1 MKKYQYSCRLLSEVI
16 IASSS
21 ATEGFNLSLDYI
33 PGAKFL
39 GIVAG
44 RLYSEAHTNPLKI
57 LDLFHNGKV
66 RFGDASPYFDEEPSL
81 RIPYSWFQ
89 EKGSQINDEIYLHHK
104 ESTTDKQLK
113 QLRIGYFS
121 PSSHKRLKIPQ
132 DFNLKSAYDSKT
144 RKAKDEQMF
153 GYFSLPK
160 DSSWTFVIEDDSKQY
175 ADEIKGIICGRH
187 RVGRSRSAEYGLVEI
202 TFDREI
208 TENEALIFPAGE
220 MLIYAQSNLCFYD
233 EYGKTTL
240 QPTVE
245 QLKLPVGSTINW
257 SKSQIRSRV
266 YQTWNRKR
274 FNRDAD
280 RQIIERGSV
289 FYVETPSSV
298 SSEGFSVG
306 LGSHQAEGL
315 GKVIV
320 NPSFLQSSNATL
332 GFRLQKLDIK
342 DAWTRKNEGTIVQST
357 QDDEILLQY
366 LNDKAKNTLMVFGLD
381 KKVNCFIQ
389 KFTDVYNGVSAS
401 QWGMIRDY
409 ATWAENLETFE
420 GLLFDPEC
428 GALYRGQSEAIWRKN
443 NRRDELKNY
452 LNQFEGQDK
461 MRFTIKLCAEMAK
474 LKNSKNENNA

>member
-1 MKKYQYSCRLLSEVI
+1 MKKYQYSCRLLSELI

-44 RLYSEAHTNPLKI
+44 RLYSESHTNPHKI

-66 RFGDASPYFDEEPSL
+66 RFGDANPYFDKEPSL
-81 RIPYSWFQ
+81 RIPYGWFQ
-89 EKGSQINDEIYLHHK
+89 VKGSQINDEIYLHHK
-104 ESTTDKQLK
+104 ISAIDQQLK
-113 QLRIGYFS
+113 QLRVGYFS
-121 PSSHKRLKIPQ
+121 PSGHKRLEIPQ

-160 DSSWTFVIEDDSKQY
+160 DSCWTFVIEDDSEQY
-175 ADEIKGIICGRH
+175 ADEIKGIICGKH

-202 TFDREI
+202 TFDQET
-208 TENEALIFPAGE
+208 TETAVVEFPAGE

-233 EYGKTTL
+233 EYGQTTL

-245 QLKLPVGSTINW
+245 QLNLPAGSKINW
-257 SKSQIRSRV
+257 SKSQIRTRV

-289 FYVETPSSV
+289 FFVETPSSV
-298 SSEGFSVG
+298 SLEEFSIG

-332 GFRLQKLDIK
+332 GFRLQKLDTK
-342 DAWTRKNEGTIVQST
+342 DAWTLKNEGTIVQST
-357 QDDEILLQY
+357 QDDEILLQH
-366 LNDKAKNTLMVFGLD
+366 LNNKAEAIQLSFGLD
-381 KKVNCFIQ
+381 RKVNCFIQ
-389 KFTDVYNGVSAS
+389 NFAKDYKEISAS

-420 GLLFDPEC
+420 GLLFDPKC

-443 NRRDELKNY
+443 NRREELKNY

-474 LKNSKNENNA
+474 LKK